1 MTTSYG
7 LAEVN
12 GERDQSLC
20 LWVIC
25 THMMMNNSWSMGY
38 GFVSYS
44 LIIDAIIA
52 ISSMNG

>member
-7 LAEVN
+7 LAKVN
-12 GERDQSLC
+12 SERDQSLC

-38 GFVSYS
+38 GFVSHS

-52 ISSMNG
+52 ISLMNG

>member
-44 LIIDAIIA
+44 LIIDVIIA
-52 ISSMNG
+52 ISLMNG